1 MSVLKITKSYTKS
14 KNKQGMTK
22 IHSYLAIFGIMV
34 GIIALIVVS
43 SAMSGFSKDLYSK
56 LRIDSD
62 AEIYLLNSSNFKEE
76 LEDNKDIKE
85 IKESLNLP
93 SYTVT
98 LGDKNIVNL
107 FIKEEEMYSDLD
119 VIYLSSTLK
128 NKIKN
133 KFTTLELKKGT
144 EVEDQLIL
152 KVKYSD
158 EIKDFRRVYISKETL
173 LTQSFIDLDSSLKK
187 VYDVYFED
195 FMNSQD
201 LIKKFKKEKNVD
213 RVYSWTEKKAD
224 FFSALQIE
232 QTVIK
237 IVLFFI
243 ILVSCVNIISTLTL
257 IITEKK
263 QDIYVLKTIGYSNKE
278 ILSIFLLVGCW
289 LGFLGLILGTILGIT
304 ITLNLTEIL
313 YVLENILGITFIPKA
328 ITKFPYVLD
337 IKEIISINIFTSV
350 IIVISSILPAL
361 KTLKMTPAEG
371 LKDE

>member
-1 MSVLKITKSYTKS
+1 
-14 KNKQGMTK
+14 MTK

-43 SAMSGFSKDLYSK
+43 SAMSGFSKDLYGK

-62 AEIYLLNSSNFKEE
+62 AEVYLLKDNDLKKKIEGKE
-76 LEDNKDIKE
+76 NIKE
-85 IKESLNLP
+85 VKESFHLP
-93 SYTVT
+93 DYEVT
-98 LGDKNIVNL
+98 IGDKNTVNL
-107 FIKEEEMYSDLD
+107 FIKEEDKYSDLD

-128 NKIKN
+128 DKIKN
-133 KFTTLELKKGT
+133 KFITLELKQDSF
-144 EVEDQLIL
+144 VEDQLIL
-152 KVKYSD
+152 KVKYID

-201 LIKKFKKEKNVD
+201 LIKEFKTEKNVYM
-213 RVYSWTEKKAD
+213 VYSWTEKKAD

-289 LGFLGLILGTILGIT
+289 LGFLGLIFGTILGIT

-313 YVLENILGITFIPKA
+313 YVLENILGITFIPQA
-328 ITKFPYVLD
+328 ITKFPYILD
-337 IKEIISINIFTSV
+337 MKEIIKINIFTSV
-350 IIVISSILPAL
+350 IIIISSILPAL
-361 KTLKMTPAEG
+361 KTLKITPAEG

>member
-1 MSVLKITKSYTKS
+1 MLKITKSYTKS

-43 SAMSGFSKDLYSK
+43 SAMSGFSKDLYNK
-56 LRIDSD
+56 LKIDSD
-62 AEIYLLNSSNFKEE
+62 AEIYLLENSDLKEKIE
-76 LEDNKDIKE
+76 RKENIKE
-85 IKESLNLP
+85 IKESFYLP
-93 SYTVT
+93 DYVVTV
-98 LGDKNIVNL
+98 GDKNIVNL
-107 FIKEEEMYSDLD
+107 FVKENTKYSDLD

-133 KFTTLELKKGT
+133 KFITLELKQDSL
-144 EVEDQLIL
+144 VEDQLIL
-152 KVKYSD
+152 KVKYID

-173 LTQSFIDLDSSLKK
+173 LTQSFIDLHSSLKK

-201 LIKKFKKEKNVD
+201 LIKEFKTEKNVYM
-213 RVYSWTEKKAD
+213 VYSWTEKKAD

-263 QDIYVLKTIGYSNKE
+263 QDIYVLKTIGYSYKE

-289 LGFLGLILGTILGIT
+289 LGFLGLFLGTILGIT

-337 IKEIISINIFTSV
+337 MKEIISINIFTSL

-371 LKDE
+371 LKEE

>member
-43 SAMSGFSKDLYSK
+43 SAMSGFSKDLYGK

-62 AEIYLLNSSNFKEE
+62 AEVYLLKDNDLKKKIEGKE
-76 LEDNKDIKE
+76 NIKE
-85 IKESLNLP
+85 VKESFHLP
-93 SYTVT
+93 DYEVT
-98 LGDKNIVNL
+98 IGDKNTVNL
-107 FIKEEEMYSDLD
+107 FIKEEDKYSDLD

-128 NKIKN
+128 DKIKN
-133 KFTTLELKKGT
+133 KFITLELKQDSF
-144 EVEDQLIL
+144 VEDQLIL
-152 KVKYSD
+152 KVKYID

-201 LIKKFKKEKNVD
+201 LIKEFKTEKNVYM
-213 RVYSWTEKKAD
+213 VYSWTEKKAD

-289 LGFLGLILGTILGIT
+289 LGFLGLIFGTILGIT

-313 YVLENILGITFIPKA
+313 YVLENILGITFIPQA
-328 ITKFPYVLD
+328 ITKFPYILD
-337 IKEIISINIFTSV
+337 MKEIIKINIFTSV
-350 IIVISSILPAL
+350 IIIISSILPAL
-361 KTLKMTPAEG
+361 KTLKITPAEG

>member
-1 MSVLKITKSYTKS
+1 VLKITKSYTKS

-43 SAMSGFSKDLYSK
+43 SAMSGFSKDLYNK
-56 LRIDSD
+56 LKIDSD
-62 AEIYLLNSSNFKEE
+62 AEIYLLENSDLKEKIE
-76 LEDNKDIKE
+76 RKENIKE
-85 IKESLNLP
+85 IKESFYLP
-93 SYTVT
+93 DYVVTV
-98 LGDKNIVNL
+98 GDKNIVNL
-107 FIKEEEMYSDLD
+107 FVKENTKYSDLD

-133 KFTTLELKKGT
+133 KFITLELKQDSL
-144 EVEDQLIL
+144 VEDQLIL
-152 KVKYSD
+152 KVKYID

-173 LTQSFIDLDSSLKK
+173 LTQSFIDLHSSLKK

-201 LIKKFKKEKNVD
+201 LIKEFKTEKNVYM
-213 RVYSWTEKKAD
+213 VYSWTEKKAD

-337 IKEIISINIFTSV
+337 MKEIISINIFTSL

>member
-62 AEIYLLNSSNFKEE
+62 AEIYLLKDSDLKEKIE
-76 LEDNKDIKE
+76 SKENIKE
-85 IKESLNLP
+85 VKESLHLP
-93 SYTVT
+93 DYELTI
-98 LGDKNIVNL
+98 GDKNTVNL
-107 FIKEEEMYSDLD
+107 FVKEENKYSDLD

-128 NKIKN
+128 DKIKN
-133 KFTTLELKKGT
+133 KFITLELKQNSL
-144 EVEDQLIL
+144 VQDQLIL
-152 KVKYSD
+152 KVKYID

-201 LIKKFKKEKNVD
+201 LIKEFKTEKNVYM
-213 RVYSWTEKKAD
+213 VYSWTEKKAD

-337 IKEIISINIFTSV
+337 MKEIISINIFTSV

>member
-1 MSVLKITKSYTKS
+1 VLKITKSYTKS

-43 SAMSGFSKDLYSK
+43 SAMSGFSKDLYNK
-56 LRIDSD
+56 LKIDSD
-62 AEIYLLNSSNFKEE
+62 AEIYLLENSDLKEKIE
-76 LEDNKDIKE
+76 RKENIKE
-85 IKESLNLP
+85 IKESFYLP
-93 SYTVT
+93 DYVVTV
-98 LGDKNIVNL
+98 GDKNIVNL
-107 FIKEEEMYSDLD
+107 FVKENKKYSDLD

-133 KFTTLELKKGT
+133 KFITLELKQGT
-144 EVEDQLIL
+144 LVEDQLIL
-152 KVKYSD
+152 KVKYID

-173 LTQSFIDLDSSLKK
+173 LTQSFIDLHSSLKK

-201 LIKKFKKEKNVD
+201 LIKEFKTEKNVYM
-213 RVYSWTEKKAD
+213 VYSWTEKKAD

-337 IKEIISINIFTSV
+337 IKEIISINIFTSL
-350 IIVISSILPAL
+350 IILISSILPAL